1 MSRGDA
7 LESWRLVYTGQRST
21 QGQLSMCA
29 FKPPTDSKIKKNKI
43 YNIQLLKLIS
53 WFLGGIGG
61 LCRVLWEGMSAIVDF
76 GVEGGREGGRVIPR
90 Q

>member
-29 FKPPTDSKIKKNKI
+29 FKPPTGSTTLSVYYHGVKSTI
-43 YNIQLLKLIS
+43 YLL
-53 WFLGGIGG
+53 
-61 LCRVLWEGMSAIVDF
+61 
-76 GVEGGREGGRVIPR
+76 GRAEQMVYFN
-90 Q
+90 